1 MNKPFNHLLAKNI
14 YFDPH
19 FEVTLIAD
27 TARSDVKT
35 QISELIP
42 QVQMYQ

>member
-19 FEVTLIAD
+19 FEVTLI
-27 TARSDVKT
+27 TARSVKT

>member
-1 MNKPFNHLLAKNI
+1 MNKRLNHLLVKNI

-19 FEVTLIAD
+19 FEVTLITD
-27 TARSDVKT
+27 TARSVKT